1 MELTGVLS
9 AQRLPKVLQLTPDH
23 RIFGKRS
30 QGYVHLRNLCEL
42 EEVTRK
48 LTTKSIAWE
57 LDEGEEFESN
67 ASSTDGE
74 SAERETPTC
83 ESGVD
88 LSCQ

>member
-42 EEVTRK
+42 EE
-48 LTTKSIAWE
+48 
-57 LDEGEEFESN
+57 EFESN

-74 SAERETPTC
+74 SAE
-83 ESGVD
+83 
-88 LSCQ
+88 